1 MWGINATSLDYFHES
16 RIEWRYKMQKEFQLF
31 MVARKGTKEEGFP
44 IDTEVL
50 DNESGISLRTSR

>member
-1 MWGINATSLDYFHES
+1 
-16 RIEWRYKMQKEFQLF
+16 MQKEFQLF
-31 MVARKGTKEEGFP
+31 MEARKGTKEEGFP